1 VQVSKKALTFW
12 QSSFAALVHPCHSAT
27 HRSALGAVNDALALV
42 VVEQQAEQP
51 VAALEPVGQVELE
64 PAEPPVAAVVRAPA
78 VVVEWRPVAEPG
90 LAVVVVVV
98 VVEAAVGTLG
108 TVVAVA
114 VSSPQYLQ
122 EVGRQLQQVA

>member
-1 VQVSKKALTFW
+1 MSKKALTFW
-12 QSSFAALVHPCHSAT
+12 QSSFAALVHPCHFAT

-42 VVEQQAEQP
+42 VVEQQAEQL
-51 VAALEPVGQVELE
+51 VAALEPVGQVEPE
-64 PAEPPVAAVVRAPA
+64 PAEPPVAAVLRAPA

-90 LAVVVVVV
+90 LAAAV

-122 EVGRQLQQVA
+122 EVGRRLQQVA

>member
-1 VQVSKKALTFW
+1 MSKKALTFW
-12 QSSFAALVHPCHSAT
+12 QSSFAALVHPCHFAT

-42 VVEQQAEQP
+42 VVEQQAEQQAEQL
-51 VAALEPVGQVELE
+51 VAALEPVGQVEPE
-64 PAEPPVAAVVRAPA
+64 PAEPPVAAVLRAPA

-90 LAVVVVVV
+90 LAAAV

-122 EVGRQLQQVA
+122 EVGRRLQQVA